1 VRVADFG
8 LARLVQRGPADF
20 FMTAPHRLMG
30 TPDYMAPEQRQRPGE
45 VDARADVYALGVVL
59 YEMLTGQLPLG
70 KFAPPSKSAALNR
83 VVMRCLE
90 PVPAHRYAS
99 VGEVRRELASMGMRR
114 PRLMLIGGGI
124 VAATVA
130 VSVAIWAGHRPASS
144 QRADARSAVTT
155 SRPATIRFEA
165 PHGGP
170 WPPIPNDAPKV
181 GMLITGPEFAP
192 GPQFGPQYAPGP
204 GPRFG
209 PYSESPREYY
219 LQRMEREHGAN
230 RVVHIYIDG
239 VAEGQKDAL
248 VARLKE
254 LSGASS
260 HFVSGNNQS
269 ISVHLAPVRDLEAF
283 AKTIDFGKVTSIDP
297 SKRTIDVLVNPKKQ

>member
-70 KFAPPSKSAALNR
+70 KFAPPSKSAGLNR

-99 VGEVRRELASMGMRR
+99 VGDVRRELASLGTTR
-114 PRLMLIGGGI
+114 PRLILIGGGI
-124 VAATVA
+124 AAAAIA
-130 VSVAIWAGHRPASS
+130 VSIAVWAGHRPGAS
-144 QRADARSAVTT
+144 QRTDARSAVPT
-155 SRPATIRFEA
+155 SRPATVSIV
-165 PHGGP
+165 PSHNGITWG
-170 WPPIPNDAPKV
+170 PPIPNEAPKV
-181 GMLITGPEFAP
+181 GMLITGPEGMP

-204 GPRFG
+204 RFG
-209 PYSESPREYY
+209 PYSDSPREYY

-260 HFVSGNNQS
+260 QFVSGNKQS

-297 SKRTIDVLVNPKKQ
+297 NKRAIEVLVNSK